1 MLDVGVEVEPWFPLW
16 VMGGWWPRAEKMDL
30 GGEEEERKGGGKET
44 EGQRG
49 RRCQWRQL
57 KRSWLISFWKSCVCV
72 FNLLTIIFIKKYL
85 FIWQSLVSVVAFG
98 VFTTKCEIFPCG
110 IWTPAH
116 KGSVIEVRELFLCSM

>member
-1 MLDVGVEVEPWFPLW
+1 MEVEPWFSLW

-72 FNLLTIIFIKKYL
+72 FNLLTIIFIKKIFIYL
-85 FIWQSLVSVVAFG
+85 AESGLS
-98 VFTTKCEIFPCG
+98 CG
-110 IWTPAH
+110 IWGLH
-116 KGSVIEVRELFLCSM
+116 YKM